1 MTDMIEHPG
10 RSGEPRQAGKYLCF
24 VLGDETLATNVLV
37 VKEILE
43 YTTVTTVPMMP
54 DFVSGVVN
62 LRGRAV
68 PVVNL
73 AERLGL
79 KREDNDQQR
88 RCIVVVEAGDA
99 DDTIDVGLTVDA
111 VSTVRDIEPDQIEP
125 APSFRGRVHVD
136 FIEGMARLSDDGFVV
151 VLDIA
156 KVLSL
161 DDLNLLAE
169 AERAVPAPESA
180 C

>member
-1 MTDMIEHPG
+1 MNELTQDPG
-10 RSGEPRQAGKYLCF
+10 MVGTARGPGKYLCF
-24 VLGDETLATNVLV
+24 VLGEETLATNVLA

-43 YTTVTTVPMMP
+43 YTTVTPVPGMP
-54 DFVSGVVN
+54 PFVSGVIN

-68 PVVNL
+68 PVVDL

-79 KREDNDQQR
+79 KRDDPGQQR
-88 RCIVVVEAGDA
+88 RCIVVVEAGDTGEA
-99 DDTIDVGLTVDA
+99 TDVGLTVEA
-111 VSTVRDIEPDQIEP
+111 VSTVRDIEAEQIEP
-125 APSFRGRVHVD
+125 PPAFRGGVHVD

-151 VLDIA
+151 LLDIA

-161 DDLNLLAE
+161 EDLDLLAQ

-180 C
+180 